1 MLIQRPRWVFPL
13 LINILTC
20 IGNTIGREAA
30 SVDDDFSISMP
41 RNWSRFIPHKREDAS
56 PPPPVWPWV
65 RSSLIKMGL
74 LSIVMLSVDDDTIS
88 THLTLT
94 VGLGVLG
101 RRATSVALYPCL
113 FWFVLTE
120 CL

>member
-1 MLIQRPRWVFPL
+1 MLIQRPRWVYPL

-20 IGNTIGREAA
+20 IGNKIGREAA
-30 SVDDDFSISMP
+30 SVDNDFSISMP
-41 RNWSRFIPHKREDAS
+41 RDWSRFIPRKREDAFFL
-56 PPPPVWPWV
+56 PVWPWV

-74 LSIVMLSVDDDTIS
+74 LSTVVLSVDDDTIS

-101 RRATSVALYPCL
+101 RRSTSVALYPCL